1 MTTRTSPSAPACVF
15 TMRAIGQRIGANV
28 SSLSTTTS
36 PTARLWAGRRHLWSF
51 CRVTRYSED
60 HRCQKCR
67 SRDWH
72 KCHRLSAVMGRS
84 SMSEFGIASR
94 GLPMRKCPGVKASMP
109 SSSSGR
115 GTSGLLLRHASI
127 WHKTVESSSK
137 LSFTLPTIRA
147 RCFFRLLTAAS
158 HNPPKWGAS
167 LG

>member
-1 MTTRTSPSAPACVF
+1 MRPPSAPPHLQL
-15 TMRAIGQRIGANV
+15 RDYGQ
-28 SSLSTTTS
+28 
-36 PTARLWAGRRHLWSF
+36 PGRRHLWSF

-115 GTSGLLLRHASI
+115 GTSGLLLRQASI

-137 LSFTLPTIRA
+137 LSFTLPMIRA

-158 HNPPKWGAS
+158 HNPPKWGALS
-167 LG
+167 GIKSHAMPWDVQKSVTASSVPG

>member
-1 MTTRTSPSAPACVF
+1 MTCVGSQ
-15 TMRAIGQRIGANV
+15 AGLQR
-28 SSLSTTTS
+28 
-36 PTARLWAGRRHLWSF
+36 
-51 CRVTRYSED
+51 SED

-72 KCHRLSAVMGRS
+72 KCHRLSAVMSRS

-115 GTSGLLLRHASI
+115 VTSGLLLRQASI
-127 WHKTVESSSK
+127 WHKTFESSSK

-147 RCFFRLLTAAS
+147 RCFLQAFDGRLPQSTKVGGPLWDKIPCNALECAEIGDSFLSSRLTKES
-158 HNPPKWGAS
+158 IEISENT
-167 LG
+167 